1 MIQQIHPLEVKAKLA
16 ANEPMLLLD
25 VRQPEEYAI
34 CKLANSRLI
43 PLGEL
48 PRRTEELEIE
58 PETLVV
64 VYCHHGVRSISG
76 ALMLL
81 QAGFKNVASMSGG
94 IEAWSLLV
102 DAGVPRY

>member
-1 MIQQIHPLEVKAKLA
+1 MIQQIHPLEVKAKLDS
-16 ANEPMLLLD
+16 NEPMVLLD

-34 CKLANSRLI
+34 CKLANSQLV

-48 PRRTEELEIE
+48 PRRVEEVEIE
-58 PETLVV
+58 PGTLVV

-76 ALMLL
+76 AMMLL

-94 IEAWSLLV
+94 IEAWSQLV
-102 DAGVPRY
+102 DPTVPRY